1 MLVEGWRGAP
11 RAPRAGG
18 ASPLLSPVGR
28 RPSLPSW
35 LREETTS
42 SILSGPW
49 GELGATPT
57 SPRKPGLDPAV
68 ETAPLPAANLG
79 PADATGSGPDATPAP
94 PVKMEATA
102 GPRSRRPPVGR
113 AGPGPPC
120 PGLRARR
127 PRGEQGRGAG
137 GCAGARPA
145 GRDRA
150 SSYQGA
156 TWAAGLGFC
165 SPSTPTSRARVTGC
179 AGPEVPRRRR
189 AGRPPWRLS
198 VGLQPAP
205 LGRKWMET
213 VDLIS
218 HTAC

>member
-1 MLVEGWRGAP
+1 MAEGGDDVLHLVGA
-11 RAPRAGG
+11 AGG
-18 ASPLLSPVGR
+18 TGGNSDCSQEAGAGPHGGDGARCRLRTWARPTR
-28 RPSLPSW
+28 R
-35 LREETTS
+35 
-42 SILSGPW
+42 GP
-49 GELGATPT
+49 ART
-57 SPRKPGLDPAV
+57 
-68 ETAPLPAANLG
+68 PLP
-79 PADATGSGPDATPAP
+79 PP

-113 AGPGPPC
+113 AGPGPQG

-127 PRGEQGRGAG
+127 PRGEEGRGAE

-145 GRDRA
+145 GRGRA
-150 SSYQGA
+150 SYYREA

-179 AGPEVPRRRR
+179 VGPEVPRRRR
-189 AGRPPWRLS
+189 AGRPPWRRS
-198 VGLQPAP
+198 VGLQPAL
-205 LGRKWMET
+205 LGRKWKAT